1 VRDYGHAIIINSGLV
16 LKVHVLV

>member
-1 VRDYGHAIIINSGLV
+1 VRDYVHAIIINSGLV